1 MTEIPIWFAS
11 GLESHAHRNF
21 PYFFEDLKYFE
32 GKTIKIL
39 HLGAYTGHG
48 TKWMLDRVDG
58 SCVDVDLWT
67 TDSTAQSDYEV
78 ETFYN
83 KIDFNE
89 VEAMYDSVTAGL
101 NTTKYKGRTEEFFKQ
116 NKESFDFIY
125 VDACH
130 DKESAAYDLNES
142 FKILNI
148 DGVIACD
155 DYLWLM
161 DLDPSL
167 RPFEAINEFIE
178 ENKEKIEILINNYQL
193 WFKKL

>member
-1 MTEIPIWFAS
+1 MEIPIYFNN
-11 GLESHAHRNF
+11 GIAHHNNF
-21 PYFFEDLKYFE
+21 PYFFNELNYFGDKE
-32 GKTIKIL
+32 IKIL

-48 TKWMLDRVDG
+48 TRWMLENVKG
-58 SCVDVDLWT
+58 SSVDVDLWT
-67 TDSTAQSDYEV
+67 TDSGAQSEYEF

-83 KIDFNE
+83 QIDFNE
-89 VEAMYDSVTAGL
+89 VEAVYDSVTAGL

-130 DKESAAYDLNES
+130 DKKSVSHDLNES
-142 FKILNI
+142 FKVLKVN
-148 DGVIACD
+148 GVIACD
-155 DYLWLM
+155 DYLWFM

-167 RPFEAINEFIE
+167 RPYEAINEFIE
-178 ENKEKIEILINNYQL
+178 SHSEEIEILINNYQL

>member
-1 MTEIPIWFAS
+1 MEVPIYFTDW
-11 GLESHAHRNF
+11 HKNF
-21 PYFFEDLKYFE
+21 SYFFEDLKYFE

-48 TKWMLDRVDG
+48 TRWLLERVNG

-67 TDSTAQSDYEV
+67 TESGAQSDYEF
-78 ETFYN
+78 ENFYN
-83 KIDFNE
+83 KIDFKE

-101 NTTKYKGRTEEFFKQ
+101 NTTKFKGTTKDFFKGNQ
-116 NKESFDFIY
+116 DSFDFIY

-130 DKESAAYDLNES
+130 DKKSVSYDLNES
-142 FKILNI
+142 FRVLNV

-155 DYLWLM
+155 DYRWYM
-161 DLDPSL
+161 EIDPSL

-193 WFKKL
+193 WFKKVSNGDN